1 MNAVSRSLLSLT
13 LLACACTQAPPPGAA
28 EATPARAAPV
38 ASDAPVANAGAT
50 TAVPA
55 AAVASPAATS
65 SAPATDPAPVTA
77 APAVTPVATATANAT
92 NATTILVHKTPT
104 CGCCNGWVDHLRAQ
118 GFHVEVQDHD
128 ELVAVK
134 QRLGV
139 PLSKASCHTAEVS
152 GYFVEGHVPAA
163 DIRRLLAE
171 KPKAR
176 GITAPGMP
184 LGSPGMEAP
193 DGSVQ
198 PYTVELVRKD
208 GSAVA
213 FATHG
218 Q

>member
-1 MNAVSRSLLSLT
+1 MNAVSRSLLSLA
-13 LLACACTQAPPPGAA
+13 LLACACAKSPPPPAA
-28 EATPARAAPV
+28 EPTPARAAPAAVDASV
-38 ASDAPVANAGAT
+38 ASADATA
-50 TAVPA
+50 AVPA
-55 AAVASPAATS
+55 PAVASPAKAAN
-65 SAPATDPAPVTA
+65 APATASAPVTA
-77 APAVTPVATATANAT
+77 AAATSAATV
-92 NATTILVHKTPT
+92 LVHKTPT
-104 CGCCNGWVDHLRAQ
+104 CGCCNGWVDHLRAR

-128 ELVAVK
+128 DLVAVK

-139 PLSKASCHTAEVS
+139 PMSKASCHTAEVG

-171 KPKAR
+171 KPDAR

-184 LGSPGMEAP
+184 VGSPGMEAP

-208 GSAVA
+208 GTAVA